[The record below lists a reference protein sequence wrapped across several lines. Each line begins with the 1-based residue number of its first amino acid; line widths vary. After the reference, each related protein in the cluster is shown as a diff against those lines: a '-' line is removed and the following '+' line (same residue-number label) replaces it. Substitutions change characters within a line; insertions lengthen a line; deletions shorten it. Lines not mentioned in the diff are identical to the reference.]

1 MMNVLLLEWDAYGNE
16 DILESYRT
24 LGHHVTIFPFNAKEY
39 RSDSGYESSL
49 LKEIQKCSPDYIF
62 TFNHYPIVAKVCN
75 QEGIPYVSW
84 IYDSPLITL
93 YSYTT
98 IFPCNY
104 IFIFDKEFAYEFQ
117 KNGINTVHYLP
128 LAANTTRLDA
138 MTDYKT
144 FLDSPYS
151 NKTDISFVG
160 ALYTEEERKKTFFK
174 RFKDVTPYTH
184 GYLDGI
190 MASQKNVYGYNF
202 IQELLTPD
210 IMRDLQRVCPV
221 ETNYDGVES
230 EEYIYAQYFIN
241 RQITATERIELIRHI
256 AKYFP
261 IDLYT
266 YAKNFHCPNVTLHEA
281 IDSNTTAPYVYK
293 CSKINLN
300 ISLRSIKSGIPLRA
314 FDIMG
319 AGGFLLSNF
328 QSDFLDY
335 FVPGDDFAF
344 YENQKDLI
352 DKIDYYL
359 HNDAERRQMAASAHQ
374 KIQKSHT
381 FVHRIQE
388 MESYLP

>member
-1 MMNVLLLEWDAYGNE
+1 MKVLFLEWNGYGNKDLLEAY
-16 DILESYRT
+16 RQ
-24 LGHHVTIFPFNAKEY
+24 LGHTVTTFPFSTDECRN
-39 RSDSGYESSL
+39 DPDYERL
-49 LKEIQKCSPDYIF
+49 LITEIRRQSPDYIF
-62 TFNHYPIVAKVCN
+62 TFNHYPLVSKVCN
-75 QEGIPYVSW
+75 KENIPYLSW
-84 IYDSPLITL
+84 VYDSPFVPL

-104 IFIFDKEFAYEFQ
+104 IFIFDKEFCLEFQ
-117 KNGINTVHYLP
+117 KNGIPTVHYLP
-128 LAANTTRLDA
+128 MAANTSRLDNMKDFKA
-138 MTDYKT
+138 
-144 FLDSPYS
+144 FRNSPYV

-160 ALYTEEERKKTFFK
+160 SLYTEEVRSRGFFK
-174 RFKDVTPYTH
+174 RFNLISPYTR

-190 MASQKNVYGYNF
+190 MSAQKNVFGYNF

-210 IMRDLQRVCPV
+210 IMKDLQHSCPV

-241 RQITATERIELIRHI
+241 RQITAIERSEIISHI
-256 AKYFP
+256 AQYFP
-261 IDLYT
+261 MDLYT
-266 YAKNFHCPNVTLHEA
+266 SAKDFTCPHVTLHDP
-281 IDSNTTAPYVYK
+281 IDAYNIAPYVYK

-300 ISLRSIKSGIPLRA
+300 MSLRSIKSGMPLRV

-344 YENQKDLI
+344 YDSQKDLI

-359 HNDAERRQMAASAHQ
+359 RNDAERAQMAASAHK
-374 KIQKSHT
+374 KIRQAHT

>member
-1 MMNVLLLEWDAYGNE
+1 MKVLFLEWNGYGNK
-16 DILESYRT
+16 DILEAYKQ
-24 LGHHVTIFPFNAKEY
+24 LGHMVAAFPFSTAECRNDPDYE
-39 RSDSGYESSL
+39 RSL
-49 LKEIQKCSPDYIF
+49 IAEIRRQSPDYLF
-62 TFNHYPIVAKVCN
+62 TFNHYPIISKVCN
-75 QEGIPYVSW
+75 QESIPYVSW
-84 IYDSPLITL
+84 IYDSPFVPL

-104 IFIFDKEFAYEFQ
+104 IFIFDKEFCYEFQ
-117 KNGINTVHYLP
+117 KNGIQTVHYLP
-128 LAANTTRLDA
+128 MAANTSRLDN
-138 MTDYKT
+138 MTN
-144 FLDSPYS
+144 FSGFQNSPYV

-160 ALYTEEERKKTFFK
+160 SLYTEEVRSRGFFK
-174 RFKDVTPYTH
+174 RFDQISPYTR

-190 MASQKNVYGYNF
+190 MAAQKNVFGYNF

-210 IMRDLQRVCPV
+210 IMKDLQHSCPV

-241 RQITATERIELIRHI
+241 RQITAIERSEIIQNI
-256 AKYFP
+256 AQHFP
-261 IDLYT
+261 MDLYT
-266 YAKNFHCPNVTLHEA
+266 SAKDFVCNHVTVHDP
-281 IDSNTTAPYVYK
+281 IDCYNIAPYVYK
-293 CSKINLN
+293 RSKINLN
-300 ISLRSIKSGIPLRA
+300 MSLRSIKSGMPLRV

-344 YENQKDLI
+344 YDSQKDLI

-359 HNDAERRQMAASAHQ
+359 HNDAERMQMAASAHK
-374 KIQKSHT
+374 KIQEAHT
-381 FVHRIQE
+381 FVHRIKE